1 MSEQQPQ
8 QPQQPAQPPQ
18 PTFAVE
24 RIYVKDLSLEIPNAP
39 EVFTQREAPRVD
51 IQMHTEGK
59 AVAEGVYESV
69 LTATVTA
76 KFGDKTAF
84 LVEAAQAGI
93 FHIRNVP
100 PQELDPVLGVT
111 CPNILLPFLRETVA
125 SITQRAGFPPVMLS
139 PLNFEA
145 LYMQQRQ
152 QQAAQAQ
159 AQSEAEAQVK
169 PVTH

>member
-8 QPQQPAQPPQ
+8 QPAPPQQGQQPM
-18 PTFAVE
+18 FAIEKV
-24 RIYVKDLSLEIPNAP
+24 YVKDISLEIPNAP
-39 EVFTQREAPRVD
+39 EVFLQREAPRVD
-51 IQMHTEGK
+51 IQMQTEGK
-59 AVAEGVYESV
+59 PVTEGVYEAV

-84 LVEAAQAGI
+84 LVEVAQAGI
-93 FHIRNVP
+93 FQIRNVP
-100 PQELDPVLGVT
+100 AQELDPVLGVT

-125 SITQRAGFPPVMLS
+125 SITQRAGFPPVMLA

-145 LYMQQRQ
+145 LYLQQRQ
-152 QQAAQAQ
+152 QQAAAAQ
-159 AQSEAEAQVK
+159 AAAQAAGEAK

>member
-1 MSEQQPQ
+1 MSEQR
-8 QPQQPAQPPQ
+8 PQQPAQPQQAQQ
-18 PTFAVE
+18 PMFAVE
-24 RIYVKDLSLEIPNAP
+24 KIYVKDLSLEIPHAP
-39 EVFTQREAPRVD
+39 EVFLQREAPKVD

-59 AVAEGVYESV
+59 PVAEGIYESV

-100 PQELDPVLGVT
+100 AQELDPVLGVT

-125 SITQRAGFPPVMLS
+125 SLTQRAGFPPVMLA

-145 LYMQQRQ
+145 LYLQQRQ
-152 QQAAQAQ
+152 QQAAQAR
-159 AQSEAEAQVK
+159 AEAEAQAK
-169 PVTH
+169 PLTH